1 MTPLLSANFIP
12 PQAMTILRNGPC
24 YPLWRL
30 VATTENCLAVNA
42 LSLLVISICVG
53 CIVRK
58 LCFWRESFEVVPP
71 DADMLPPPPKRFAP
85 YLAALSVLVV
95 PQFLRDLT
103 VLTPFYFSFVPSM
116 LSAAVLSSLN
126 SVPKEKAGEEF
137 DDSDDRRLVGPR
149 LVAAGALAT
158 LGVWENTIGL
168 LLFPALLAVACAPFV
183 CRGRSLRF
191 VMGMW
196 FAGFASVSLAMSLC
210 FTDNAL
216 VLLLPREQPFTGFI
230 VFLAIGMTPLAFVW
244 RYGENLHTVGW
255 WMGIL
260 LLLAV
265 VDALTVRFPGQSAS
279 ERFVRTVLADLGE
292 RKMVLGDGV
301 FDAMIDEYLPAG
313 VRRIRVSTPEEK
325 EYLVSLANA
334 DPVIT
339 NRVLVVRF
347 YYGLGEFEEAIPETG
362 LKYRKPQ
369 QTAPSATS
377 VSNMQA
383 RVLLE
388 AQPLLES
395 LHAMGE
401 GHENIPESM
410 LEGETRKAQENIRR
424 AWRKGFRGTK
434 LSNTLLMIDLS
445 RENRETLEADAIN
458 ALVVD
463 REDPAANSILGQLR
477 MEDGKLEEAERYLR
491 KGVKG
496 GGVLAMSRLSM
507 LLVNTGR
514 AAEAEEW
521 ARKVVKR
528 VPADWN
534 ARQPL
539 AAALIENGKLD
550 AAELELRIVEELA
563 TTSDQ
568 MKQAESFILGAR
580 RRIAELRTNR
590 SDTSKEKF

>member
-1 MTPLLSANFIP
+1 MTTLLSVSCLYP
-12 PQAMTILRNGPC
+12 RAMTLLRDGPC

-30 VATTENCLAVNA
+30 VATTENSHIVNG
-42 LSLLVISICVG
+42 LSLLIASLCVG
-53 CIVRK
+53 YIVRK

-95 PQFLRDLT
+95 PQFLCDLT
-103 VLTPFYFSFVPSM
+103 VLTPFYFSFVPSL
-116 LSAAVLSSLN
+116 LSAAVMGSLN

-149 LVAAGALAT
+149 LVAAGTLAT
-158 LGVWENTIGL
+158 LGLWENTIGL
-168 LLFPALLAVACAPFV
+168 LLFPALLAVACAPFI

-191 VMGMW
+191 VLGMW
-196 FAGFASVSLAMSLC
+196 FAGFVSVSLVMALC
-210 FTDNAL
+210 FAESAL
-216 VLLLPREQPFTGFI
+216 ALLMPRMQPLLGLAVL
-230 VFLAIGMTPLAFVW
+230 FLVGMTPLAFVW
-244 RYGENLHTVGW
+244 RYGETLRTVGW
-255 WMGIL
+255 WIGIL
-260 LLLAV
+260 VLLV
-265 VDALTVRFPGQSAS
+265 VIDVWTVRFPGQSAS

-292 RKMVLGDGV
+292 RKMILGDGI
-301 FDAMIDEYLPAG
+301 FDAMIDEYLPSD
-313 VRRIRVSTPEEK
+313 VRRIKASTPEEK
-325 EYLVSLANA
+325 EFLVRLANE

-339 NRVLVVRF
+339 NRVLVFKF
-347 YYGLGEFEEAIPETG
+347 YYNLPEFEEVIPETG
-362 LKYRKPQ
+362 RRFNRPQ
-369 QTAPSATS
+369 PPASAAAAAQLA
-377 VSNMQA
+377 SNQQA
-383 RVLLE
+383 RVMKE
-388 AQPLLES
+388 AQPLLAS

-401 GHENIPESM
+401 GYEDLPESIV
-410 LEGETRKAQENIRR
+410 EEETRKAQVNIRR
-424 AWRKGFRGTK
+424 AWKKGFGGTK

-445 RENRETLEADAIN
+445 REDRATLAADAID

-477 MEDGKLEEAERYLR
+477 MEDGKLEEAEQYLR

-528 VPADWN
+528 MPADWN

-539 AAALIENGKLD
+539 AAALLENGKLD
-550 AAELELRIVEELA
+550 EAELELRIVEELA
-563 TTSDQ
+563 ASVDQ
-568 MKQAESFILGAR
+568 SKQAEAFLTGAR
-580 RRIAELRTNR
+580 KRLEDLRQQA
-590 SDTSKEKF
+590 K